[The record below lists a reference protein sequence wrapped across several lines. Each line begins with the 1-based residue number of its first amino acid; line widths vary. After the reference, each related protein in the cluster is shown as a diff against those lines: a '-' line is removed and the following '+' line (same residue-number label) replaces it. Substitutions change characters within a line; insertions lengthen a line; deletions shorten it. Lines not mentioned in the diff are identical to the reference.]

1 MGACVTVSVAGAAES
16 VLDGCLCNSVQ
27 QVLQNPC
34 LMGACVTVTAAG
46 AAESMLDGCLCNCQ
60 CLRRSRIHVLL
71 KFVCED
77 CMP

>member
-1 MGACVTVSVAGAAES
+1 
-16 VLDGCLCNSVQ
+16 
-27 QVLQNPC
+27 
-34 LMGACVTVTAAG
+34 MGACVTVTAAG